1 MGRCHFWGEGG
12 RAVRE
17 PPLREGTGGRVPT
30 RLFGPRLGPR
40 MREDNGRGT
49 PILTFPHQGGREG
62 NREGDGSPHARGQR
76 EGELRATRFLGYA
89 RNDRWDWG
97 LPDNGGSRTAP
108 TRVGRTAYN
117 GRPQGSPLQ
126 EKDGGVGCSP
136 PSPVLTRAGS
146 NLPPSRGKG
155 FVGVERAIFLVMTCG
170 WPRCLRVAR
179 GHGKGGWV
187 PACARTTGGG
197 EVCTPILTFPH
208 QGGREGNR
216 EGDGSPHARGQR
228 EGEGA
233 NEGREVTEP
242 SLRIGS

>member
-1 MGRCHFWGEGG
+1 MGK
-12 RAVRE
+12 
-17 PPLREGTGGRVPT
+17 
-30 RLFGPRLGPR
+30 
-40 MREDNGRGT
+40 
-49 PILTFPHQGGREG
+49 
-62 NREGDGSPHARGQR
+62 GDGSPHARGQR
-76 EGELRATRFLGYA
+76 EGVFQSTVSANQGGWVPACARTTGGGRATTRVAPTG
-89 RNDRWDWG
+89 DDWG
-97 LPDNGGSRTAP
+97 WWSSNPFVSMGGRFP
-108 TRVGRTAYN
+108 NRPYGRECCRVRG
-117 GRPQGSPLQ
+117 
-126 EKDGGVGCSP
+126 SP
-136 PSPVLTRAGS
+136 PSPVFTRAGS

-216 EGDGSPHARGQR
+216 EGDGSPHPRGQR

-233 NEGREVTEP
+233 NEGRGVTEP